1 MTTGEPD
8 RAAPTEEDGLDAQ
21 RNELLSALW
30 ERHHGT
36 NAARVE
42 ALESAALALVDG
54 NLPPSLRKEAKVAA
68 HKLAGSLGTFG
79 FDEGTS
85 VARTAEA
92 LLDQVDLDANELSQ
106 CVVALID
113 IVGVDT
119 ERDPTEEEEAPAPF
133 DPAAEQPAGDPELAD
148 RSDDPGMEEGRDRG
162 EIVLVTSDSE
172 LLERLQVGAAEKRR
186 RLLCPRDRR
195 ELRIMLLSTGVRA
208 ILVDLELPA
217 GYGTRLIAAVSSGR
231 PGVTPLALSANDTL
245 DERID
250 VARAGGMGF
259 LMRSTQA
266 NLLLDMIDDR
276 VVRRSAAD
284 STIVAID
291 DDPLQLALLGALL
304 KETGFDLV
312 TTTDAVELWEVL
324 DESPPAA
331 VLLDLEMPDVDGLVL
346 CRTIRAEPKWHQ
358 LPILVLATRTGAS
371 TVEAIFAAG
380 ADDYLVKPLDA
391 TELQARL
398 TSHVE
403 RHRLL
408 STMVGA
414 DPLTGVSN
422 RRLSEERLQQLLR
435 LAGRRAEAM
444 SLAIVQVDQF
454 ARISRRVG
462 RGTGDTILRGIVGRL
477 SEHLRDDDVIGRWS
491 GVTFVLGLYGAES
504 GQAVKR
510 LQQLVERLAEEPF
523 AGLSGQDTV
532 VTFSAGVAEFPVDG
546 TDLTELFGVAERVL
560 QRAKGMPATVCDA
573 RSSTE
578 DATGLVRADV
588 VIVDDDEVLAEL
600 LVHSFETG
608 GHVVRCL
615 SDGIEA
621 AELLGS
627 GLLRARVVLLDVGLP
642 GMDGFSLLRLLRD
655 SGVLETTS
663 VVMLTARSATS
674 ETLTALEL
682 GAVDYVSKP
691 FSVPVLMERIDQ
703 LLERS
708 S

>member
-1 MTTGEPD
+1 M
-8 RAAPTEEDGLDAQ
+8 
-21 RNELLSALW
+21 LLSA
-30 ERHHGT
+30 
-36 NAARVE
+36 
-42 ALESAALALVDG
+42 
-54 NLPPSLRKEAKVAA
+54 
-68 HKLAGSLGTFG
+68 
-79 FDEGTS
+79 
-85 VARTAEA
+85 
-92 LLDQVDLDANELSQ
+92 
-106 CVVALID
+106 
-113 IVGVDT
+113 
-119 ERDPTEEEEAPAPF
+119 
-133 DPAAEQPAGDPELAD
+133 
-148 RSDDPGMEEGRDRG
+148 
-162 EIVLVTSDSE
+162 
-172 LLERLQVGAAEKRR
+172 
-186 RLLCPRDRR
+186 
-195 ELRIMLLSTGVRA
+195 GVRA

-312 TTTDAVELWEVL
+312 TTTDAVELWEIL

-510 LQQLVERLAEEPF
+510 LQQLVDRLAEEPF

-560 QRAKGMPATVCDA
+560 QRAKGMPATVRDA

-578 DATGLVRADV
+578 DVTGLVRADV

-608 GHVVRCL
+608 GHVVRRL

-621 AELLGS
+621 AELLGN

-682 GAVDYVSKP
+682 GAVDYVGKP